1 MDNVLYEEK
10 VIEFSILEK
19 IENYERM
26 SNELDLFL
34 SDYELI
40 YSKEEV
46 IDNKEKYDIF
56 QLDNGRERHSRSDSE
71 TTLID
76 DLDIRLDSLNNE
88 NINQCFS
95 SFIFFI
101 FTFFLIANFWI
112 INSFVNSVQMII
124 ENIV

>member
-10 VIEFSILEK
+10 VIEFNILEK

-26 SNELDLFL
+26 INELDLFL

-40 YSKEEV
+40 YSKKE
-46 IDNKEKYDIF
+46 IINNKEKYHIF
-56 QLDNGRERHSRSDSE
+56 QLDNGRERHLRSDSE

-76 DLDIRLDSLNNE
+76 DLDIGLDSLNNE
-88 NINQCFS
+88 GINQCFS

-101 FTFFLIANFWI
+101 FTFFIIANF
-112 INSFVNSVQMII
+112 
-124 ENIV
+124 